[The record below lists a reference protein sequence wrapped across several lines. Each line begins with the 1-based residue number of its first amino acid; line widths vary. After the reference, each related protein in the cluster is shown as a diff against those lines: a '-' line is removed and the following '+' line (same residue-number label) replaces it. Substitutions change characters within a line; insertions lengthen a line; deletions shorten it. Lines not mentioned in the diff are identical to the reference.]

1 MRLNLDR
8 WETHLDIRESSR
20 HSRLRQVWL
29 PTKAAPNEEWL
40 GILLLGESERK
51 VGEGRTWRQGGLGRV
66 LLGGLGGHRW
76 RRRHLAS
83 SRRRPTQEFPLSIDP
98 SGNCLESLQYF
109 FFLRPYL
116 AARGSSLAAQ
126 MLRTN
131 WIHLGDLKVDPS
143 LIRLN
148 FQAPRRNAP
157 SKLRASVSISHYFVY
172 NFVKCLLNCW
182 SPWDKKILL

>member
-1 MRLNLDR
+1 MLENITCRR
-8 WETHLDIRESSR
+8 
-20 HSRLRQVWL
+20 V
-29 PTKAAPNEEWL
+29 
-40 GILLLGESERK
+40 RK
-51 VGEGRTWRQGGLGRV
+51 EGRAGGTWQRGGLGRV

-131 WIHLGDLKVDPS
+131 WIHLGDLNVDPS

-148 FQAPRRNAP
+148 FQTPRRNAP
-157 SKLRASVSISHYFVY
+157 SKLRKCFNIAVFRLQCLFEVRKIFQLLVWFV
-172 NFVKCLLNCW
+172 
-182 SPWDKKILL
+182 

>member
-1 MRLNLDR
+1 MVGNI
-8 WETHLDIRESSR
+8 T
-20 HSRLRQVWL
+20 
-29 PTKAAPNEEWL
+29 L
-40 GILLLGESERK
+40 GRVRK
-51 VGEGRTWRQGGLGRV
+51 EGRAGGTQRRGGLGRV

-157 SKLRASVSISHYFVY
+157 SKLRARECFSIALFRLQ
-172 NFVKCLLNCW
+172 FR
-182 SPWDKKILL
+182 